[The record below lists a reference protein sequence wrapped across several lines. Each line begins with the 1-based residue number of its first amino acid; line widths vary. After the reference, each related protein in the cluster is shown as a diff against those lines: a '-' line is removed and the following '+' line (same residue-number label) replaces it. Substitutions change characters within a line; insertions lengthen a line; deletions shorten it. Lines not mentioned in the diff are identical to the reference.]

1 MEDSIQ
7 AAYASIVASWRA
19 QSIRTR
25 DALAQALDGYRV
37 RFSYHSGRIEN
48 ANITYHDTRSVFEDG
63 RIVGYTGDVRTLF
76 EMQNLKEC
84 HELMLDAFGS
94 RMPLSEELALGFHRA
109 LTQGTYDEMRWKAGE
124 RPGEYKH
131 GDYVVGARDSGCAP
145 DRVPA
150 EMKALFAELE
160 MATRENILTVASYF
174 HLAFEAIHPFADGNG
189 RCGRALMNCLFLLY
203 DHPPVVIYNE
213 DKLAYFGAIELWET
227 EGELEPMKDF
237 LAAETVKTWRRVEP
251 TV

>member
-1 MEDSIQ
+1 MAEALIQ
-7 AAYASIVASWRA
+7 AAYASIGASWRERNI
-19 QSIRTR
+19 QTR
-25 DALAQALDGYRV
+25 DSLARALDGYRV

-84 HELMLDAFGS
+84 HESMLDAFGR
-94 RMPLSEELALGFHRA
+94 RMPITEELALSFHRV
-109 LTQGTYDEMRWKAGE
+109 LTQGTYDEERWKAGE

-131 GDYVVGARDSGCAP
+131 GDYVVGIHDSGCAP
-145 DRVPA
+145 SQVSA
-150 EMKALFAELE
+150 EMNALFAELE
-160 MATRENILTVASYF
+160 AATRENILTVASYF
-174 HLAFEAIHPFADGNG
+174 HLAFESIHPFADGNG
-189 RCGRALMNCLFLLY
+189 RCGRALMNYLLLLY

-227 EGELEPMKDF
+227 EGDLEPMKAF
-237 LAAETVKTWRRVEP
+237 LAAETVKTWKRM
-251 TV
+251 